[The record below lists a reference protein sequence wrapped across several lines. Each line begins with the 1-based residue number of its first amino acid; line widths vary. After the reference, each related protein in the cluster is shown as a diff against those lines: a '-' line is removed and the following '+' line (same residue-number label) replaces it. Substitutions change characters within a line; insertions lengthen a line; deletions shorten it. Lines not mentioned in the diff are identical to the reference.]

1 MPTNLGLGVDCI
13 NRSYTCQVVT
23 PAPPQPERYAEV
35 VQAAIRAFARKGYGG
50 TTLADIAV
58 EAGVSQPRISQ
69 IFGNKENAFI
79 EAHKVASKEVLS
91 LLAANAEP
99 PFSIERMG
107 AGYVQLMQERRE
119 VLLMI
124 FQALTSSYV
133 PSIGDEARR
142 VINEVTTLVVDQAGG
157 THEDAVAFLE
167 RGFFIHAM
175 MAARVFDHVGDY
187 PETGK
192 LLDTVRIS

>member
-1 MPTNLGLGVDCI
+1 M
-13 NRSYTCQVVT
+13 VT
-23 PAPPQPERYAEV
+23 PTPPHQERYAEIV
-35 VQAAIRAFARKGYGG
+35 EAAIRAFARKGYGG
-50 TTLADIAV
+50 TTLADIAA

-79 EAHKVASKEVLS
+79 EAHRTASAEVLS
-91 LLAANAEP
+91 VLEQKAEP
-99 PFSIERMG
+99 PFAVDKLG
-107 AGYVQLMQERRE
+107 AAYYELMDERRE

-142 VINEVTTLVVDQAGG
+142 VINEVTRLVVEKAGG

-175 MAARVFDHVGDY
+175 MAASVFDHVGDY
-187 PETGK
+187 PETDK
-192 LLDTVRIS
+192 LLGSAGMRV

>member
-1 MPTNLGLGVDCI
+1 M
-13 NRSYTCQVVT
+13 VT
-23 PAPPQPERYAEV
+23 PAPPQPERYAEI
-35 VQAAIRAFARKGYGG
+35 VQAAIRAFAHKGYGG

-79 EAHKVASKEVLS
+79 EAHKVASKEVLD
-91 LLAANAEP
+91 LLAANAQP
-99 PFSIERMG
+99 PFSIARLG
-107 AGYVQLMQERRE
+107 AGYFDLIQDRRE

-142 VINEVTTLVVDQAGG
+142 TINEVTRLVVEQAGG

-167 RGFFIHAM
+167 RGFFLHAM
-175 MAARVFDHVGDY
+175 LAARVLDHVSEY
-187 PETGK
+187 PDTDK
-192 LLDTVRIS
+192 LLGSVGILH